1 MFALLLAQAA
11 APTPAPPTATPAAP
25 ATPLP
30 DATADAGTGA
40 GRIIIDLTGTPGAKV
55 EVVGGAGGGA
65 GGAAVPAPG
74 ASPALLPRT
83 PTGSLSRHLQSWTPE
98 TGYAGVDAATRT
110 LVRSLGDLLEGLIAN
125 LPEIVLAILVL
136 LITGFIARLLFNGS
150 RKLFGRLRLKPN
162 LRDLFSQL
170 VYIAAWFVGLIVA
183 AGIVFPSFGF
193 AQIVATAGLASI
205 AVGFAFQDIFA
216 NFFAG
221 ILILWRFPFRQGDF
235 IEIEGTQVAGKVE
248 DVWIRMTLVRQVD
261 GSLQCVPNS
270 TVYKNPVRVL
280 TSRSIRRQ
288 TVICGIAYGE
298 SIADGRRVMQ
308 QAVEACRT
316 VEKNQP
322 VQIFAQAFGAS
333 SIDFE
338 VTWWCGATPLE
349 QRKSRDEVVEAVKR
363 GLDEAGIEIPYPYRT
378 LTFTKNEPLI
388 AEALRGIG
396 RRGAGG
402 ERRGGVRGLTP
413 APQSPGLLYRS
424 FKVTCSSRFLS
435 RRRRAGYERK

>member
-1 MFALLLAQAA
+1 MIAAMFVPLLAQAV
-11 APTPAPPTATPAAP
+11 TSPPVDP
-25 ATPLP
+25 ATGE
-30 DATADAGTGA
+30 AAGEGAGGA
-40 GRIIIDLTGTPGAKV
+40 GRIIIDLSGTPGASV
-55 EVVGGAGGGA
+55 QVVGGAEGSSAGAMA
-65 GGAAVPAPG
+65 GGAASPDTAAGLGVRAPSG
-74 ASPALLPRT
+74 D
-83 PTGSLSRHLQSWTPE
+83 LSRHLTGWTPQ
-98 TGYAGVDAATRT
+98 TGYSGVDAATRT
-110 LVRSLGDLLEGLIAN
+110 LVKSLGDLLEGIIEN
-125 LPEIVLAILVL
+125 LPELVIALIVLM
-136 LITGFIARLLFNGS
+136 ITAGVARLLYNGS

-162 LRDLFSQL
+162 LRDLFGQL
-170 VYIAAWFVGLIVA
+170 VYIAAWFIGLVVA

-193 AQIVATAGLASI
+193 AEIAATAGLASI
-205 AVGFAFQDIFA
+205 AIGFAFQDIFA

-221 ILILWRFPFRQGDF
+221 ILILWRFPFRAGDF

-248 DVWIRMTLVRQVD
+248 DVWIRMTLIRQVD

-280 TSRSIRRQ
+280 TSRSVRRQ

-298 SIADGRRVMQ
+298 SIADGRKVMQ
-308 QAVEACRT
+308 QVVEACST

-363 GLDEAGIEIPYPYRT
+363 GLDDAGIEIPYPYRT

-396 RRGAGG
+396 RRESEARGNGSGEGGGAAASAA
-402 ERRGGVRGLTP
+402 VD
-413 APQSPGLLYRS
+413 PG
-424 FKVTCSSRFLS
+424 
-435 RRRRAGYERK
+435 